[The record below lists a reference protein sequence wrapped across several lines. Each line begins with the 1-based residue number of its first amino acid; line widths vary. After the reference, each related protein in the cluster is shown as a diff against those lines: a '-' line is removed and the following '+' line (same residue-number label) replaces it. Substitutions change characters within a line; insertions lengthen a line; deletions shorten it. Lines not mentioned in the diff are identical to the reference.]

1 MIVKAQSEEEARLLV
16 KKAYENLG
24 NEFKLKVI
32 EEPYST
38 LFGFIKRKG
47 LYKIEVEKVQI
58 ETHENTHLQNW
69 EKYHG
74 YAEIINGKVKV
85 TIPAGIRKYPSLKA
99 DDPNIDVFVNGEKIV
114 GSIILTETDKI
125 EIKPK
130 TIDPVTRLEI
140 DISDDGLQA
149 TLKIHKE
156 KGKKFH
162 VKDSIGEN
170 NLVIRSDFK
179 EIEPEKATMDDCIRI
194 LNDSRIKLD
203 IIDIEAV
210 SKLIDSPDGGATVVA
225 LGKAPCDGVKAEI
238 QYFFEESDYE
248 NEKPVQIGDVLAF
261 KMRPALNAQNGI
273 SVTGELI
280 HGNEPEE
287 QSFSVGQGAVLLEND
302 TKIVACADGTPRII
316 DGKVCVVPLLVITS
330 EVDSNT
336 GNIKF
341 DGDVLIKGNVMDNM
355 EVNAKGK
362 IKILGSVYNCK
373 VISDRDITVC
383 GKVIGGKLVA
393 GINMANHLISISVV
407 EDSLGVINDIIKR
420 VDIYIKKDIDMAARV
435 IYSEQEAIK
444 KYIKKIEKVLS
455 EMDEDDKNTLFTML
469 CNIKN
474 CLLEISELNTK
485 NIDKL
490 KVIYK
495 KIVQYID
502 NMQSIYE
509 ARIELQYAQNSNIY
523 SSGNITV
530 IGDGS
535 YQSNL
540 IAKYNIIYKN
550 PKSSVK
556 GGMLIAGKKISAG
569 KIGSEIGI
577 STYCRILDK
586 YGKVDGHY
594 CNGTIINIHGNIRI
608 FE

>member
-1 MIVKAQSEEEARLLV
+1 MIVKAQSEEEARLFV
-16 KKAYENLG
+16 KNAYG
-24 NEFKLKVI
+24 RVDSEFRLKVVK
-32 EEPYST
+32 EPYSNF
-38 LFGFIKRKG
+38 LGFIKRKG

-58 ETHENTHLQNW
+58 ETQENTHLQNW
-69 EKYHG
+69 EKYYG
-74 YAEIINGKVKV
+74 YAEIINGNVKV
-85 TIPAGIRKYPSLKA
+85 TIPGGIRKYPSLKA

-114 GSIILTETDKI
+114 GSIILTENDKI
-125 EIKPK
+125 ELKPK
-130 TIDPVTRLEI
+130 VIDPVTRLEV
-140 DISDDGLQA
+140 DISDDGMEA

-156 KGKKFH
+156 KGKKFYI
-162 VKDSIGEN
+162 KDSAGEN
-170 NLVIRSDFK
+170 NLVICSDFE
-179 EIEPEKATMDDCIRI
+179 EIEAEKATIDHCIRI

-210 SKLIDSPDGGATVVA
+210 NKLIDLPDGGSIVVA
-225 LGKAPCDGVKAEI
+225 RGKAPCDGINAEI
-238 QYFFEESDYE
+238 QYFFEESDFE

-261 KMRPALNAQNGI
+261 KLRPSLNAKNGI
-273 SVTGELI
+273 SVTGELT

-287 QSFSVGQGAVLLEND
+287 QSFSVGKGAVLLEND
-302 TKIVACADGTPRII
+302 TKIVACTDGTPRII
-316 DGKVCVVPLLVITS
+316 DGKICVVPLLVIAS
-330 EVDSNT
+330 DVDSNT

-341 DGDVLIKGNVMDNM
+341 DGDLLIKGNVMDNM

-362 IKILGSVYNCK
+362 IKTLGSVYNSK
-373 VISDRDITVC
+373 VISDRDITIC

-393 GINMANHLISISVV
+393 GKNMANHLISVSVV
-407 EDSLGVINDIIKR
+407 EDSLVVINDIIKR
-420 VDIYIKKDIDMAARV
+420 VDLFIKKDISMAARV
-435 IYSEQEAIK
+435 VYSEQEAIL

-455 EMDEDDKNTLFTML
+455 EMDEDDKDTSFTML

-502 NMQSIYE
+502 NMQSMYE

-540 IAKYNIIYKN
+540 IAKYNILYNN

-556 GGMLIAGKKISAG
+556 GGMLIAGKRICAG
-569 KIGSEIGI
+569 KIGSKIGM

-594 CNGTIINIHGNIRI
+594 YNGTIINIHGNIRM